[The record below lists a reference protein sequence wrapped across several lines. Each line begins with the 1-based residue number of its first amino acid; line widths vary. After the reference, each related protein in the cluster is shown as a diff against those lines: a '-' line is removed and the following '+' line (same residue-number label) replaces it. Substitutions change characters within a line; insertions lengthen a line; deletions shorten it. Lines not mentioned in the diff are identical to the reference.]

1 VAVQLQMNFKNKL
14 GSNFRINVDNALE
27 ALTDD
32 QVKTAMETIISKNIF
47 DTSGGELV
55 EVVSANLVSTTEKEF
70 AVK

>member
-1 VAVQLQMNFKNKL
+1 MNFKNKL

-27 ALTDD
+27 TLTDD

-55 EVVSANLVSTTEKEF
+55 EAVSASLVSTTEKEF